1 MLRKNLQKHMKVIK
15 RETLNHIDM
24 RKVDRF
30 CYLKQMIVVLSLCV
44 SWTVW
49 CGR

>member
-24 RKVDRF
+24 RKVT
-30 CYLKQMIVVLSLCV
+30 K
-44 SWTVW
+44 WTDFVT
-49 CGR
+49 